1 MDLPEG
7 DKTMALKDAKDIKSN
22 FSKIVSGTTG
32 LAKGLLAAYLIAIP
46 VHDIG
51 TGESLL
57 SKTWNSTVVAG
68 MDGTDTCKSGVLEGS
83 FFCVPR
89 GDGKGLGT
97 LVPSVL
103 KPGK

>member
-1 MDLPEG
+1 
-7 DKTMALKDAKDIKSN
+7 MALKDATEIRSN
-22 FSKIVSGTTG
+22 FSKAVSGTAG

-46 VHDIG
+46 VHDIW

-57 SKTWNSTVVAG
+57 SKTWNSTVVAA
-68 MDGTDTCKSGVLEGS
+68 MDNTPTCNNQSLLKDS
-83 FFCVPR
+83 FVCVPR

-97 LVPSVL
+97 LVPDIL